1 MIVRPP
7 RSSGFSDFLCS
18 RTRISGF
25 TLIELMIA
33 MVLGLILIGAVITV
47 FLSTQQSYRLKTNF
61 DNSQE
66 ALRFASH
73 AILRVVQT
81 SQSVISED
89 STASRLN
96 VDILGRDGALDC
108 VGNPVPEGAIFR
120 NTFYLPEG
128 GDTLICEINGAG
140 APSTEFE
147 LVEGV
152 EGVIFRYADAKDDTA
167 PVADADYKP
176 YDDVDAW
183 GNVRSVRTTLRMR
196 PIGGDDGGGLE
207 VTFTSTSRGAAI
219 GDSIIVSQD

>member
-7 RSSGFSDFLCS
+7 RSSGFSNRLWP
-18 RTRISGF
+18 RTPISGF

-33 MVLGLILIGAVITV
+33 MMLGLIIIGAVITV

-89 STASRLN
+89 STANRLS

-108 VGNPVPEGAIFR
+108 VGNPVPEGVIFR
-120 NTFYLPEG
+120 NTFSVPEG
-128 GDTLICEINGAG
+128 GNVLICDISGTG

-147 LVEGV
+147 LVNGV
-152 EGVIFRYADAKDDTA
+152 DQIIFRFADADDMTA
-167 PVADADYKP
+167 PVADADYKS
-176 YDDVDAW
+176 YDDVAVW
-183 GNVRSVRTTLRMR
+183 GNVRSVRTTLQML
-196 PIGGDDGGGLE
+196 PGDDGFGLE

-219 GDSIIVSQD
+219 GDSIIVSPN